1 MRGKKNLAGKIPNEV
16 TFGMYKK
23 LSRYSISDPH
33 IHCEADI
40 ILTLCSSLIVSWISF
55 CIWATELESGPSSS
69 NTYPSS
75 RLIRAQSIVLDQF
88 DFELDNH
95 RAPVEIPGTSNK

>member
-40 ILTLCSSLIVSWISF
+40 ILTLCSSLMVSFSS
-55 CIWATELESGPSSS
+55 ATRFHKRQLPFSALL
-69 NTYPSS
+69 NF
-75 RLIRAQSIVLDQF
+75 LD
-88 DFELDNH
+88 
-95 RAPVEIPGTSNK
+95 